1 MKFDM
6 GSATLTQLSQK
17 TQGSG
22 DELGAL
28 IKQLVVAAQP
38 LEGRFNGAGKA
49 AFDNFKAHADEITG
63 ELSSALHSILG
74 GQRGMDRS
82 FITGESVMAEEAAKT
97 MGAAPFDAARFR
109 GA

>member
-1 MKFDM
+1 MKFNV
-6 GSATLTQLSQK
+6 GSTTLATLSHR

-28 IKQLVVAAQP
+28 IKQLIAAAQP
-38 LEGRFNGAGKA
+38 LEGKFDGAGKA
-49 AFDNFKAHADEITG
+49 AFDNFKAHSDEVTAD
-63 ELSSALHSILG
+63 LNSALGAIFG

-82 FITGESVMAEEAAKT
+82 FVAGETTMADETKSA
-97 MGAAPFDAARFR
+97 MGAANFHAARFR